1 VVGDEW
7 AERVHFSEEH
17 HSEDEHLL
25 IGLHGVVR
33 SIRAVT
39 HQLRPMA
46 DRSSGVFEATPWSG
60 VVHEVQTAD
69 PWAPLVSRT

>member
-1 VVGDEW
+1 
-7 AERVHFSEEH
+7 
-17 HSEDEHLL
+17 L

-46 DRSSGVFEATPWSG
+46 DRSSGVFEATPGSG

>member
-1 VVGDEW
+1 VVGDKW

-39 HQLRPMA
+39 HELRPMA
-46 DRSSGVFEATPWSG
+46 EATPRAGSSTRFKFKI
-60 VVHEVQTAD
+60 V
-69 PWAPLVSRT
+69 